1 MGLCL
6 FSYKSYVNRI
16 FEWVN
21 KSIQVRRT
29 QGRLMLKVCERKGL
43 DPVLHI
49 STVSPVLHIS
59 TVSPVLYLVS
69 KHSKSEDRVHG
80 ICHLSSVNSRF
91 L

>member
-29 QGRLMLKVCERKGL
+29 QGRPMLKVCERKGL
-43 DPVLHI
+43 D
-49 STVSPVLHIS
+49 PVLHIS

-80 ICHLSSVNSRF
+80 ICHLSSVNSR
-91 L
+91 LLCCVIH